1 MQYNRFIGNGK
12 IFIEKTMETLGE
24 RIKAERINRK
34 ESQQVFAENVGISQ
48 SFLSDIER
56 GVQIPGGEVLL
67 AISRYT
73 GISIDYIV
81 KGKEVGGGNQSAV
94 NSEIENRS
102 LKIPLFLCPA
112 AAGSPVP
119 GDDYIEEMID
129 ITTLL
134 LPNKDRGEGTLLFS
148 CRVTGDSMIGAG
160 IDRGDY
166 LVCSRDKQVRPG
178 SIVVCSL
185 NGELTVKRYEQS
197 GGEVQ
202 LFPENP
208 KYEPI
213 RITSEDSFRIH
224 GVLIRVVKSF
234 S

>member
-1 MQYNRFIGNGK
+1 MIS
-12 IFIEKTMETLGE
+12 LGE
-24 RIKAERINRK
+24 RIREERKKRG
-34 ESQQVFAENVGISQ
+34 ESQQQFAENVGISQ

-56 GVQIPGGEVLL
+56 DIQIPGGEVLL
-67 AISRYT
+67 AINRYT
-73 GISIDYIV
+73 GKSVDYLL
-81 KGKEVGGGNQSAV
+81 KGSQEPQVGMRPYSP
-94 NSEIENRS
+94 STESDRE
-102 LKIPLFLCPA
+102 KIPLFLCPA
-112 AAGSPVP
+112 AAGSPLP

-129 ITTLL
+129 LSTLL
-134 LPNKDRGEGTLLFS
+134 LPDNERGEGHNLFS

-185 NGELTVKRYEQS
+185 NGELTVKRYERS

-208 KYEPI
+208 RYEPI
-213 RITSEDSFRIH
+213 RVTAEDSFRIH
-224 GVLIRVVKSF
+224 GVLTRVVKCF

>member
-1 MQYNRFIGNGK
+1 MI
-12 IFIEKTMETLGE
+12 TLGE
-24 RIKAERINRK
+24 RIREERKRRG
-34 ESQQVFAENVGISQ
+34 ESQQKFAENVGISQ

-56 GVQIPGGEVLL
+56 SIQIPGGEVLL
-67 AISRYT
+67 AISRYI
-73 GISIDYIV
+73 GMSIDYIV
-81 KGKEVGGGNQSAV
+81 KGEEEEPRIRSYREERGGM
-94 NSEIENRS
+94 EE
-102 LKIPLFLCPA
+102 KIPLFLCPA
-112 AAGSPVP
+112 AAGSPLP

-129 ITTLL
+129 LSTLL
-134 LPNKDRGEGTLLFS
+134 LPNRERGEGHRLFS

-166 LVCSRDKQVRPG
+166 LICSRDKQVRPG

-185 NGELTVKRYEQS
+185 NGELTVKRYERS
-197 GGEVQ
+197 GAEVQ

-213 RITSEDSFRIH
+213 RVTAEDSFRIH
-224 GVLIRVVKSF
+224 GVLIRVVKCF